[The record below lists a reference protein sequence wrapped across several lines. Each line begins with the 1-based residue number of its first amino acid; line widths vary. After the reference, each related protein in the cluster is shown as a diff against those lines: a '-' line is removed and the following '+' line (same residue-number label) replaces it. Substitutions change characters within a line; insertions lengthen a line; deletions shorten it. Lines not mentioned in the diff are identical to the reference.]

1 MNRTQET
8 RKTGL
13 QPQRFERLALAIA
26 RPTFDLAYARERW
39 RAAQRLLDAE
49 GFALYPESILEAAQL
64 DSLFASHPQALFLP
78 SFAHPG
84 YGSGGTRLVGRSAAM
99 KLKTA

>member
-13 QPQRFERLALAIA
+13 QPQRPERLALAIA

-49 GFALYPESILEAAQL
+49 GFALYPESILEATQL
-64 DSLFASHPQALFLP
+64 DSPSPSLALPRLP
-78 SFAHPG
+78 SLTKVRA
-84 YGSGGTRLVGRSAAM
+84 GRGR
-99 KLKTA
+99 